1 MVSSPQGYQMDVQK
15 QGRMDTFEK
24 HFLYQLAF
32 ASAEAKQ
39 TFVQHIGMSQQR
51 YQLLIYLAEIG
62 ETSHATLQQQ
72 LSLDG
77 ATITRLVKQFEAEGL
92 VSRRLDPQDNRY
104 TLASL
109 TDAGRQLVVGINEA
123 HTAFELR
130 LLDGISTEEQE
141 AALRIMKRLRA
152 NIHRVQEEDQG
163 AG

>member
-1 MVSSPQGYQMDVQK
+1 MDVQRR
-15 QGRMDTFEK
+15 GRMDTFEE

-39 TFVQHIGMSQQR
+39 TFVQYIGMSQQR

-109 TDAGRQLVVGINEA
+109 TDAGRQIVAGINEA
-123 HTAFELR
+123 HTAFVLR
-130 LLDGISTEEQE
+130 LLNGISTEEQE
-141 AALRIMKRLRA
+141 ATLRIMKRLRS
-152 NIHRVQEEDQG
+152 NMRRVQEEDQG
-163 AG
+163 AE

>member
-1 MVSSPQGYQMDVQK
+1 
-15 QGRMDTFEK
+15 MDTFEE

-39 TFVQHIGMSQQR
+39 TFVQYIGMSQQR
-51 YQLLIYLAEIG
+51 YQLLIYLAQKG
-62 ETSHATLQQQ
+62 ETSHAILQQQ

-109 TDAGRQLVVGINEA
+109 TDAGRQIVAGINEA
-123 HTAFELR
+123 HTAFVLR
-130 LLDGISTEEQE
+130 LLNGISTEEQE
-141 AALRIMKRLRA
+141 ATLRIMKRLRS
-152 NIHRVQEEDQG
+152 NMRRVQEEDQG
-163 AG
+163 AE